1 MSDADWLLAMGV
13 GGLFMLLGSATI
25 FWGKR
30 EQKSYDNMLATRG
43 DLREFLQHWPERSE
57 PGALKVGGWIAV
69 AIGLLLLVLGAVFW
83 LWG

>member
-1 MSDADWLLAMGV
+1 MDWLILMGV
-13 GGLFMLLGSATI
+13 GGLFILLGWATI
-25 FWGKR
+25 FWGQR
-30 EQKSYDNMLATRG
+30 EQKSYDNLLATRD